1 MMNRPYDSPWGEI
14 QHCLQLYPGVYS
26 VCTARHGGIMV
37 HSEAVE
43 DTLSAEAQKC
53 ALPYN
58 RYLCFEEDCDEPV
71 ALRELMDK
79 GYMKVPVNEHFK
91 PGEFEAAINRS
102 LRVWHPDY
110 WKARQADIKRKQE
123 HER

>member
-1 MMNRPYDSPWGEI
+1 
-14 QHCLQLYPGVYS
+14 
-26 VCTARHGGIMV
+26 MV

-79 GYMKVPVNEHFK
+79 GYMKVPVENLK
-91 PGEFEAAINRS
+91 PPSIAAYGSGTRIIGKHGR
-102 LRVWHPDY
+102 L
-110 WKARQADIKRKQE
+110 I
-123 HER
+123 